1 MRRSAQQEHE
11 EFVTAD
17 GRDFL
22 CLFQRDAGGGYV
34 VTCEDLPPML
44 AYGETLAEARAQA
57 VQEIETWVDV
67 CTGVRD
73 SFPWSLPR

>member
-1 MRRSAQQEHE
+1 MNAKAHQEHE

-22 CLFQRDAGGGYV
+22 CRFERDAAGGYV
-34 VTCEDLPPML
+34 VTCDDLPPML

-57 VQEIETWVDV
+57 AQEIVVWIDV

-73 SFPWSLPR
+73 LPTLGM